1 MRPTHGL
8 YFFLSIFL
16 FIVNQSALAGN
27 VGFNSKLTS
36 ANSVNE
42 IGTIEEY
49 ALAKNRKAVL
59 SQLVPG
65 TRDYYFFHILH
76 YQNTSVNNINQLE
89 KAAQILNEWELAH
102 KRDRNI
108 ITEGLQELKNRQALL
123 MYDVEPT
130 QTLKYLK
137 KELGLNFNH
146 FKKRGAKERS
156 YPSNLESNLISTDEL
171 SAKLRDRKN
180 GKLDGF
186 TEAGLY
192 KLDTGILS
200 LAQVRELM
208 GRVVSPNFPNIVQLI
223 TRDLKGK
230 NSRGFGVYQIHK
242 NLTLAQMNQLRK
254 RVKGL
259 TSNNSF
265 VTSYM
270 KRILPK
276 EVKTS
281 KDHSYRYKKM
291 MQAWEF
297 VSQLPDIH
305 NSLKLHLL
313 YDLLK
318 SGQRINKY
326 NKDLFISYLKIP
338 KYSIFANQQY
348 LNKRGRKIA
357 SFNTRTAM
365 QSGFNKISDDSNLVE
380 EYLHNFLVDAKGYSE
395 YLPYLEEKYL
405 KHLFAEVK
413 ILNGVG
419 DKKSWFA
426 QLPADKYEELNSRV
440 ELKIV
445 PENKSQFKSS
455 DKVELELALKNI
467 DKLMVK
473 VYQINTLNYYKKF
486 SEKVA
491 VSINLDGLEANSE
504 KLIEFSKPSHL
515 LHRFNLSIP
524 EAKESGV
531 YVIDLVGNGI
541 NSRAVIDKGG
551 LNFIQKEGVSG
562 HLFRIY
568 NEDNQQVKN
577 GSIWL
582 KGHNYTA
589 DKEGRIIVPY
599 SKNAGQQKIIVTA
612 AGISTLHNFYHNAER
627 YQLHAA
633 VLSNKES
640 MIRSNPTEIVVSPQ
654 LLLNG
659 KPVNIDVLKNISVEI
674 ALLQI
679 PPGDNE
685 ILDKKIYTDIKRN
698 KNQDIVIPFDLNADI
713 GIAAYEIKVL
723 AKVENI
729 SQSKTD
735 DLEFVFPGLLNSDSY
750 SNKTADA
757 YLRKNSDGYTVEVL
771 GRNGEVVA
779 NHSLNFSFKH
789 KQFSRDIKTNLQSD
803 AAGRINLGKLDQI
816 EKVRLHDGNG
826 ISRVWDMQ
834 KKQADIP
841 NTINAF
847 VGEVL
852 IIPVVNNERLSLF
865 KLADGLY
872 LKDES
877 DKISASSNSIKIKG
891 LKRGQYQLLDGL
903 QRIIVNV
910 TKGVV
915 KNGFIL
921 SDKEYMQYSSYQPL
935 FISDISENGLFSKK
949 LQIKLEN
956 WDEKTR
962 VHLLGSRFVSEDLSN
977 GYRYKTSALSG
988 LIPVNYGDSKFSS
1001 GRRLG
1006 DELRYIMERKLS
1018 GKYPGNMLKRPSVLI
1033 KPLEFG
1039 KTSVSGKSFEKGGM
1053 WDGESNVEGF
1063 ASPSF
1068 ADAKQDY
1075 GLSRHFT
1082 HDYNFLN
1089 DASFILINQTPDK
1102 DGLIEID
1109 IKKLAGI
1116 QQISVIASNGKDVS
1130 YGYYEREQVKIKTRD
1145 IRQKQQ
1151 FADGDHYRQE
1161 KSIKSYQDLNK
1172 FNGNDKA
1179 ISQFEIY
1186 SSIEKVF
1193 ALYQTIDSDSDLDKF
1208 RFILNWGSLEKSEQL
1223 RLYSEYA
1230 SHELNFYLYQRDI
1243 KFFEQVIK
1251 PAISNKLKK
1260 DFIDEW
1266 LLGNDLS
1273 RYAQAEKFE
1282 QLNVI
1287 EKALLA
1293 KRVKSQT
1300 KSIVT
1305 NFKNSLMA
1313 KDVDLYKLDRLFA
1326 LALTGGASSETNV
1339 VTGVADDLSI
1349 QREIRARSKSKKERK
1364 FSRSMKPQAAPMMK
1378 QMYMA
1383 VGETADFD
1391 EEFELEQRAKVKQF
1405 YTAPDKTKSWIEQ
1418 NYYNTLPAKQ
1428 IKDLVEL
1435 NGFWIDYAQ
1444 AKSGKIISRY
1454 MAMPSNNLTEM
1465 IFALAVLDMP
1475 IKDDSFN
1482 NAAAKGKGVVYAQLN
1497 HKSDSLKQSG
1507 NILLGQN
1514 IFPKDERYRYIDNR
1528 KQENFIQDGF
1538 VKGKIYGMQTVLT
1551 NTSSVQEV
1559 QELFIQIPQGAIPV
1573 GNGFFSKSVKVQLDP
1588 FATQTIESYFY
1599 FPKSGKFNLYPAHS
1613 FTAHSSKSG
1622 NEMSYAKNIEFTVHA
1637 DEVIGDKNSWD
1648 YISQNGSANQ
1658 QIEYLK
1664 RENTIR
1670 LDLNKIAYRY
1680 KNKDFY
1686 QRFIKVLSNKHR
1698 YDATAW
1704 SYGIKHN
1711 MPQLIAEYLHLN
1723 GFASKSGDY
1732 LDSSLI
1738 KISAIDSGKYLHKE
1752 FWPLINK
1759 RVFQFGKKRYIDNKQ
1774 LFEQYNSLLRL
1785 LSYKGSIG
1793 NSEKLVIAY
1802 YLLLQDRVGEAMD
1815 WFARIDKSKVAEQ
1828 IQFDYMAAYLAFYKS
1843 DIKQAYSIAER
1854 YSGYPIKHWRDMFL
1868 DIVSQSKQI
1877 NADDMEQ
1884 GSGSGSATATAV
1896 DKNRER
1902 RMFKFASKDP
1912 SLDLK
1917 TIDKKVQLRLKNIDS
1932 CDLNFYS
1939 MDLEVLFSRNPF
1951 AMQLSDQFALIKPN
1965 LSIVV
1970 DKSQDLVEIDIPQE
1984 LKGKSLLIEANAS
1997 GVSSSINYYPNT
2009 LVAQISK
2016 NYGIAKISSA
2026 VSNKPLSS
2034 VYIKVYAKMKNGD
2047 VSFYKDGY
2055 TDLRGMFDYL
2065 SQNADDL
2072 QQIEKFSMLILSV
2085 DNGSLI
2091 KEAYPPKI

>member
-1 MRPTHGL
+1 MRPIHGL
-8 YFFLSIFL
+8 YLFVSIFL
-16 FIVNQSALAGN
+16 FIANGSAVAGN
-27 VGFNSKLTS
+27 VGFKNKPAS

-65 TRDYYFFHILH
+65 TRDYYFFHVLH
-76 YQNTSVNNINQLE
+76 YQNTSVNNINQLK

-102 KRDRNI
+102 KRDRSI
-108 ITEGLQELKNRQALL
+108 TTEGLQELKNRQALL

-156 YPSNLESNLISTDEL
+156 YPSNLDSNLISADKL
-171 SAKLRDRKN
+171 AAKLLDRKN
-180 GKLDGF
+180 RKLDGF
-186 TEAGLY
+186 TEDGLY
-192 KLDTGILS
+192 KLDTGSLS
-200 LAQVRELM
+200 LVQVRELLS
-208 GRVVSPNFPNIVQLI
+208 RVTSPNFPNIVQLV

-242 NLTLAQMNQLRK
+242 NLTLAQMDQLKK

-270 KRILPK
+270 QRILPR

-281 KDHSYRYKKM
+281 KDHNYKHKKM
-291 MQAWEF
+291 VQAWRF

-313 YDLLK
+313 YELLK
-318 SGQRINKY
+318 SGQKINKY

-338 KYSIFANQQY
+338 KYSVFANQQY

-365 QSGFNKISDDSNLVE
+365 QSGFSQISGDSNLVE
-380 EYLHNFLVDAKGYSE
+380 EYLHYFLVDAKGYSE
-395 YLPYLEEKYL
+395 YLPYLEQKYL

-445 PENKSQFKSS
+445 PENKSQFKAS

-504 KLIEFSKPSHL
+504 KLIEFKKPSHL
-515 LHRFNLSIP
+515 LHRFNLLIP

-551 LNFIQKEGVSG
+551 LNFTQKEGVSG

-568 NEDNQQVKN
+568 DEDNKQVKN

-582 KGHNYTA
+582 KGHNYEA

-599 SKNAGQQKIIVTA
+599 SKSAGQQKFIVTA
-612 AGISTLHNFYHNAER
+612 AGVSTLHNFYHNAER
-627 YQLHAA
+627 YELHAA
-633 VLSNKES
+633 VLSNRES
-640 MIRSNPTEIVVSPQ
+640 LIRSNPTEIVISPQ

-659 KPVNIDVLKNISVEI
+659 KPVNLEVLKDISVEI

-685 ILDKKIYTDIKRN
+685 VLDKKIYTDIKLN
-698 KNQDIVIPFDLNADI
+698 KDKDIVIPFNLNADI
-713 GIAAYEIKVL
+713 GIAAYGLTVS

-735 DLEFVFPGLLNSDSY
+735 DVESVFSGLLNNDSY
-750 SNKTADA
+750 RNKTADA
-757 YLRKNSDGYTVEVL
+757 YLRKNSDGYMVEVL

-779 NHSLNFSFKH
+779 NQSLNFSFAH
-789 KQFSRDIKTNLQSD
+789 KQFSKDIKVNLQSD
-803 AAGRINLGKLDQI
+803 AKGRINLGKLDQI
-816 EKVRLHDGNG
+816 EKIRLHDGDG

-834 KKQADIP
+834 RDKADIP
-841 NTINAF
+841 SVINAY
-847 VGEVL
+847 VGEIL
-852 IIPVVNNERLSLF
+852 TIPVEKSKRLSLF
-865 KLADGLY
+865 KLVDGLY

-877 DKISASSNSIKIKG
+877 DKISAANNSINIKD
-891 LKRGQYQLLDGL
+891 LKRGQYQLSDGL
-903 QRIIVNV
+903 QRTIINVN
-910 TKGVV
+910 KGVV

-921 SDKEYMQYSSYQPL
+921 SDREFMQHSSYKPL
-935 FISDISENGLFSKK
+935 FISEIGENGLFSKK
-949 LQIKLEN
+949 LLIKLEN

-962 VHLLGSRFVSEDLSN
+962 VHLLGSRFVSEDLSK
-977 GYRYKTSALSG
+977 GYRYKASASSEF
-988 LIPVNYGDSKFSS
+988 IPVNHGGAKFSS

-1018 GKYPGNMLKRPSVLI
+1018 DKYPGNMLKRPSMLV

-1039 KTSVSGKSFEKGGM
+1039 KTSVSDKSFAKGGM

-1063 ASPSF
+1063 TSPSF
-1068 ADAKQDY
+1068 ADAKKDY
-1075 GLSRHFT
+1075 GLSRYFA
-1082 HDYNFLN
+1082 HDYNFL
-1089 DASFILINQTPDK
+1089 DDTSFILVNQIPDK

-1116 QQISVIASNGKDVS
+1116 QNISVVASSGKEVS
-1130 YGYYEREQVKIKTRD
+1130 YGYYEREQVKITTRD

-1151 FADGDHYRQE
+1151 FAEGEHYQQE
-1161 KSIKSYQDLNK
+1161 KSIKSYSNLEK
-1172 FNGNDKA
+1172 FNQNDKA

-1193 ALYQTIDSDSDLDKF
+1193 SLYQTIDNDSELDKF
-1208 RFILNWGSLEKSEQL
+1208 RFILNWDSLDYAEKL

-1230 SHELNFYLYQRDI
+1230 SHELNFYFYQRDK
-1243 KFFEQVIK
+1243 KFFEKVIK
-1251 PAISNKLKK
+1251 PGISNKVKK
-1260 DFIDEW
+1260 DFVDEW
-1266 LLGNDLS
+1266 LLGLDLS
-1273 RYAQAEKFE
+1273 KYAQPENFE
-1282 QLNVI
+1282 QLNVL
-1287 EKALLA
+1287 EKTLLA

-1305 NFKNSLMA
+1305 SFKNRLMA
-1313 KDVDLYKLDRLFA
+1313 KDVDLYKLDKLFA
-1326 LALTGGASSETNV
+1326 LALTGGASSETSV
-1339 VTGVADDLSI
+1339 VTGKDDDLAV
-1349 QREIRARSKSKKERK
+1349 QREIRARVKKERK
-1364 FSRSMKPQAAPMMK
+1364 LKLGRSMKSRAAAPMMK
-1378 QMYMA
+1378 QSYMA
-1383 VGETADFD
+1383 LGESADLD
-1391 EEFELEQRAKVKQF
+1391 EQYEIGQRSKVKQF

-1418 NYYNTLPAKQ
+1418 NYYKMLPAKQ
-1428 IKDLVEL
+1428 TKDLVEL

-1444 AKSGKIISRY
+1444 AKKDKIISQH

-1465 IFALAVLDMP
+1465 IFALAVLDLP

-1482 NAAAKGKGVVYAQLN
+1482 NSTLKGKGVVYAQLN

-1559 QELFIQIPQGAIPV
+1559 QELFIQIPEGAIPV
-1573 GNGFFSKSVKVQLDP
+1573 GNGFFSKSIKVQLDP
-1588 FATQTIESYFY
+1588 FATQTVESFFY
-1599 FPKSGKFNLYPAHS
+1599 FPKPGKFSLYPAHS
-1613 FTAHSSKSG
+1613 FSAGSSKSG
-1622 NEMSYAKNIEFTVHA
+1622 NEMSFAKNIEFMIHA
-1637 DEVIGDKNSWD
+1637 DEVIGDKSSWD
-1648 YISQNGSANQ
+1648 YISQNGSADQ

-1664 RENTIR
+1664 KENTVR
-1670 LDLNKIAYRY
+1670 LELNKIAYRY

-1686 QRFIKVLSNKHR
+1686 QRLIKVLGNKHR

-1711 MPQLIAEYLHLN
+1711 IPELISEYLHIN
-1723 GFASKSGDY
+1723 GFANKSGDY
-1732 LDSSLI
+1732 LDSGLI
-1738 KISAIDSGKYLHKE
+1738 KINAVDSGKYLHKE

-1759 RVFQFGKKRYIDNKQ
+1759 RVFQFGMTRYIENKQ

-1785 LSYKGSIG
+1785 LSYKGRIN
-1793 NSEKLVIAY
+1793 NSDKLAVAY
-1802 YLLLQDRVGEAMD
+1802 YLLLQDRVAEAIE
-1815 WFARIDKSKVAEQ
+1815 WFAKVDKSKIDEQ
-1828 IQFDYMAAYLAFYKS
+1828 MQFDYMAAYLAFYKS

-1854 YSGYPIKHWRDMFL
+1854 YSNYPIKHWRDMFL

-1877 NADDMEQ
+1877 NSEEMEQ
-1884 GSGSGSATATAV
+1884 GAAASAEK
-1896 DKNRER
+1896 DRER

-1912 SLDLK
+1912 SIDLK
-1917 TIDKKVQLRLKNIDS
+1917 AVDKKVQLRLKNLES

-1951 AMQLSDQFALIKPN
+1951 AMQLSEQFALIKPN
-1965 LSIVV
+1965 LSIVI
-1970 DKSQDLVEIDIPQE
+1970 DKPQDSELVEIDIPQE
-1984 LKGKSLLIEANAS
+1984 LKGKSLLVEANAS

-2016 NYGIAKISSA
+2016 NYGIAKVSS
-2026 VSNKPLSS
+2026 VLSNKPLSS

-2047 VSFYKDGY
+2047 VRFYKDGY

-2072 QQIEKFSMLILSV
+2072 QQIEKLSMLILSH

-2091 KEAYPPKI
+2091 KEVYPPKI